1 MKKPLAWFVEAS
13 TNASRDPKGHVGAHD
28 AGSVRPAMA
37 GVVHTSPGYTRD
49 ELEQDARRILEYV
62 QPALHPD
69 AQRMAGTDADMRL
82 LPVLLQHDR
91 LTAEHLDTLL
101 QTAHM
106 DKDAAMS
113 RLQDAES
120 QLREC
125 VNDVLRLHGAP
136 TSEDDDDD
144 DLLTSSI
151 EPLMA
156 LLEDKHPK
164 HTQDIPKTD
173 ESGASEQLAS
183 LYAAR
188 ACTQLLADA
197 EETQRLAASSPINA
211 LVQLSALA
219 EDAPQR
225 GPRDCP
231 MLMRT
236 MSCLTQSRDALC
248 EQIKL
253 ERTEALRTA
262 FKQAAWP
269 PPAYQSPETM
279 TRDTPAY
286 HLLGHPAVEL
296 AWADVCEWQFT
307 AATIGLIPSP
317 SCITAPATVTG
328 TSDCLNA
335 SCRDAAPGSDTYVPL
350 LAVQV
355 MMEQIL
361 LRFRYHFDGA
371 RSTNRLDKPEWFL
384 AHILGLIQVLGNL
397 FEASPDPWTPGG
409 DVAELTRRR
418 RDTSLAEAP
427 LRQRYVA
434 VDAPSELLHA
444 LLYPARRKIQASM
457 HRLVCERALLAHN
470 IYQFITFDA
479 DLRDTYAPA
488 RVSAISLA
496 DEILAHETWF
506 QSWLDGERA
515 FTEQRF
521 VSLMEKPGAWNL
533 VQADTMDD
541 EGVASTTLSDEEI
554 DVDTATTTRCAC
566 SLVHML
572 TGVTEQYKPLHS
584 LPQRCAFIIKVQRPL
599 LDMMHHRLVR
609 HLDAFENMSTAFSRA
624 LPGDIASFSSGPG
637 NELVR
642 GEHGVTR
649 VAKAL
654 LSADYIKK
662 QLQEWSESTFF
673 LGMAQDIAELDT
685 SSPLYRLMALKS
697 SKDDLDSASL
707 MSVLQRGIQ
716 RGASA
721 AAQLRPLSSA
731 AKEEPAPQP
740 NQTEETDMLGIW
752 DYYVAKFEI
761 IATRSAHALERL
773 TVAEVL
779 DLLKP
784 YILRR
789 WDHDEPVDDQE
800 TASQDQADQHQ
811 DIPTRELIPALSKLT
826 TMLQHMVQVLPPNLL
841 LPVYRHIAASLSHA
855 IVERVLMPNAR
866 FSQQFTASQAQ
877 RFCLDVK
884 QGWLH
889 VAQEIAIHPKV
900 SARQA
905 KGIPTGLGRDPATA
919 WRVLVDASKQ
929 LELS

>member
-1 MKKPLAWFVEAS
+1 MYHVIHQATS
-13 TNASRDPKGHVGAHD
+13 ASRV
-28 AGSVRPAMA
+28 AGSVRLAMA
-37 GVVHTSPGYTRD
+37 GLVHTSPGYTRG
-49 ELEQDARRILEYV
+49 ELEQDARRIFEYV
-62 QPALHPD
+62 QPAIRAD
-69 AQRMAGTDADMRL
+69 AHRLAGTDADMRL

-91 LTAEHLDTLL
+91 LTAEHIHSLV
-101 QTAHM
+101 QAAQA

-113 RLQDAES
+113 RLQEAEY

-125 VNDVLRLHGAP
+125 ASEVLTLHGVP
-136 TSEDDDDD
+136 NLKDDEDDD
-144 DLLTSSI
+144 LTSSV
-151 EPLMA
+151 EPLLT
-156 LLEDKHPK
+156 LLEDKNAENTHDVLK
-164 HTQDIPKTD
+164 DD
-173 ESGASEQLAS
+173 ENGLSDQLAS

-197 EETQRLAASSPINA
+197 EETQRLAASSPMDA
-211 LVQLSALA
+211 LVQFSALVD
-219 EDAPQR
+219 DAPQR
-225 GPRDCP
+225 GPRDSP

-236 MSCLTQSRDALC
+236 LFCLTQSRDALC

-253 ERTEALRTA
+253 ERTEALRKA
-262 FKQAAWP
+262 LDQAAWP
-269 PPAYQSPETM
+269 PPAYQSPEKVTCE
-279 TRDTPAY
+279 THSY
-286 HLLGHPAVEL
+286 HLLGNTAVEL

-317 SCITAPATVTG
+317 TCITAPATVTG
-328 TSDCLNA
+328 TSDYLNA
-335 SCRDAAPGSDTYVPL
+335 SCNDALPGSDTYVPL

-371 RSTNRLDKPEWFL
+371 RPTNRLDKPEWFL
-384 AHILGLIQVLGNL
+384 THILGLIQVNGYL
-397 FEASPDPWTPGG
+397 FEPSPDPWTPGG

-418 RDTSLAEAP
+418 RDTSLPKAP

-434 VDAPSELLHA
+434 VNAPSELLHA
-444 LLYPARRKIQASM
+444 LLHPARQKIQASM
-457 HRLVCERALLAHN
+457 HRLVNERVLLAHN
-470 IYQFITFDA
+470 IFQFITFDT
-479 DLRDTYAPA
+479 DLRDTYTPA
-488 RVSAISLA
+488 RLSAIYLA

-506 QSWLDGERA
+506 QAWLDGERA
-515 FTEQRF
+515 FAEQRF
-521 VSLMEKPGAWNL
+521 VSLMENPGAWNL

-541 EGVASTTLSDEEI
+541 EDMTSTTASDENI
-554 DVDTATTTRCAC
+554 DIDADTTTRCAC

-584 LPQRCAFIIKVQRPL
+584 LPQRCAFVIKVQRPL

-649 VAKAL
+649 IAKAL
-654 LSADYIKK
+654 LSAEYIKN

-673 LGMAQDIAELDT
+673 LCMTQDIAELDM
-685 SSPLYRLMALKS
+685 SSPLYRLMALKT
-697 SKDDLDSASL
+697 SKDDMDSASL

-721 AAQLRPLSSA
+721 AAQLRPLSAA
-731 AKEEPAPQP
+731 AKEELVHQRIL
-740 NQTEETDMLGIW
+740 TEETDMPGVW
-752 DYYVAKFEI
+752 DYHITKFEN
-761 IATRSAHALERL
+761 IAIRSAHALERL

-779 DLLKP
+779 ELLKP

-789 WDHDEPVDDQE
+789 WDRDELADDQE
-800 TASQDQADQHQ
+800 TTTHDQIEQQH
-811 DIPTRELIPALSKLT
+811 DIPTRELVPALSKLT
-826 TMLQHMVQVLPPNLL
+826 TMLHHMVQVLPPNLL
-841 LPVYRHIAASLSHA
+841 LPVYRHIATSLSHA
-855 IVERVLMPNAR
+855 VVERILMPNAR
-866 FSQQFTASQAQ
+866 FSQQFASSQAH

-889 VAQEIAIHPKV
+889 VVQEIASHPKV
-900 SARQA
+900 SARQSR
-905 KGIPTGLGRDPATA
+905 GVPTGLGRHPAMA
-919 WRVLVDASKQ
+919 WRILVDASKQ
-929 LELS
+929 LE

>member
-1 MKKPLAWFVEAS
+1 
-13 TNASRDPKGHVGAHD
+13 
-28 AGSVRPAMA
+28 
-37 GVVHTSPGYTRD
+37 
-49 ELEQDARRILEYV
+49 
-62 QPALHPD
+62 
-69 AQRMAGTDADMRL
+69 
-82 LPVLLQHDR
+82 
-91 LTAEHLDTLL
+91 
-101 QTAHM
+101 
-106 DKDAAMS
+106 
-113 RLQDAES
+113 
-120 QLREC
+120 
-125 VNDVLRLHGAP
+125 
-136 TSEDDDDD
+136 
-144 DLLTSSI
+144 
-151 EPLMA
+151 
-156 LLEDKHPK
+156 
-164 HTQDIPKTD
+164 
-173 ESGASEQLAS
+173 
-183 LYAAR
+183 
-188 ACTQLLADA
+188 
-197 EETQRLAASSPINA
+197 
-211 LVQLSALA
+211 
-219 EDAPQR
+219 
-225 GPRDCP
+225 
-231 MLMRT
+231 
-236 MSCLTQSRDALC
+236 
-248 EQIKL
+248 
-253 ERTEALRTA
+253 
-262 FKQAAWP
+262 
-269 PPAYQSPETM
+269 
-279 TRDTPAY
+279 
-286 HLLGHPAVEL
+286 
-296 AWADVCEWQFT
+296 
-307 AATIGLIPSP
+307 
-317 SCITAPATVTG
+317 
-328 TSDCLNA
+328 
-335 SCRDAAPGSDTYVPL
+335 
-350 LAVQV
+350 
-355 MMEQIL
+355 
-361 LRFRYHFDGA
+361 
-371 RSTNRLDKPEWFL
+371 
-384 AHILGLIQVLGNL
+384 
-397 FEASPDPWTPGG
+397 
-409 DVAELTRRR
+409 
-418 RDTSLAEAP
+418 
-427 LRQRYVA
+427 
-434 VDAPSELLHA
+434 
-444 LLYPARRKIQASM
+444 
-457 HRLVCERALLAHN
+457 
-470 IYQFITFDA
+470 
-479 DLRDTYAPA
+479 
-488 RVSAISLA
+488 
-496 DEILAHETWF
+496 
-506 QSWLDGERA
+506 
-515 FTEQRF
+515 
-521 VSLMEKPGAWNL
+521 
-533 VQADTMDD
+533 
-541 EGVASTTLSDEEI
+541 
-554 DVDTATTTRCAC
+554 
-566 SLVHML
+566 ML

-752 DYYVAKFEI
+752 DYYITKFEI